1 MERVQK
7 VIAKSGMCSR
17 RKAEELIK
25 QGLVKVNGIVCELG
39 TVVSNEDIIE
49 VNGSPITKEDKFVYY
64 IFNKPKNCVTTVKD
78 DRNRPTVLDYF
89 KDVPYRVF
97 PVGRLD
103 FDTTGALLLTNDG
116 DFANKLT
123 HPRYCVEKVYKVCA
137 KGKLTGKQ
145 MIMLE
150 KGVMIEGGLAKA
162 KRALVKK
169 VNESKGYSIL
179 EIVVEEGR
187 NHLIKN
193 MVNAIGSEVYKLN
206 RVSFARI
213 NTEGLEEGQ
222 YRELTKE
229 ELEML
234 K

>member
-1 MERVQK
+1 MFDENLTISVFSK
-7 VIAKSGMCSR
+7 LADTLEAHHI
-17 RKAEELIK
+17 IP
-25 QGLVKVNGIVCELG
+25 LG
-39 TVVSNEDIIE
+39 S
-49 VNGSPITKEDKFVYY
+49 
-64 IFNKPKNCVTTVKD
+64 
-78 DRNRPTVLDYF
+78 
-89 KDVPYRVF
+89 
-97 PVGRLD
+97 
-103 FDTTGALLLTNDG
+103 
-116 DFANKLT
+116 
-123 HPRYCVEKVYKVCA
+123 
-137 KGKLTGKQ
+137 
-145 MIMLE
+145 
-150 KGVMIEGGLAKA
+150 
-162 KRALVKK
+162 VKK